1 MSSIQSKIKR
11 RLEKFIELD
20 VNGLRR
26 NVLSIFLK
34 AKRITVDDL
43 HTALTKKY
51 DVSRSAVAS
60 MVGYIHS
67 KLGILRAHKE
77 SYKTPT
83 VYSLKEEYV
92 DLIKSALD
100 SDSSTSH
107 PVTT

>member
-1 MSSIQSKIKR
+1 MSSIKSKIKR

-26 NVLSIFLK
+26 NILSIFLK

-43 HTALTKKY
+43 HSALTKKY

-77 SYKTPT
+77 SYKTPL

-92 DLIKSALD
+92 ELIKSALD
-100 SDSSTSH
+100 SESSTQN